1 MMKKLI
7 PLLCFFLI
15 VVSSCK
21 KDSFNAAVQA
31 ANDDATIQAY
41 IKANS
46 LTDVVKDPSG
56 LYYKV
61 VTPGTG
67 KYPDAAATV
76 TVNSTGKL
84 TDGTFFDTETALSIP
99 LTNVIR
105 GWQLGLPHI
114 NNGGR
119 ILLLI
124 PSALGYGN
132 TANGGI
138 PKDSVLIFT
147 VDMLSF
153 VN

>member
-61 VTPGTG
+61 VTPGIG

-84 TDGTFFDTETALSIP
+84 TDGTIFDTETALTIP

-124 PSALGYGN
+124 PSSLGYGN

-138 PKDSVLIFT
+138 PKNSVLIFT